1 LRLNDLVLALMTYG
15 LEHPDREHVSMRT
28 IASINRKALLRAKG
42 GLKQGPTLKSVKA
55 PAMPK
60 GQRRG
65 K

>member
-1 LRLNDLVLALMTYG
+1 
-15 LEHPDREHVSMRT
+15 MRT

-42 GLKQGPTLKSVKA
+42 GLKQGPTLKSVK
-55 PAMPK
+55 PKGMPK